1 MVTFR
6 ESPPEPDI
14 ADIAATVLGTVR
26 SRNAYEQTV
35 ERLLRLVKLG
45 IIPYG
50 ERLPTERDLAAMLN
64 VSRVTVREAIRSL
77 QQAEYLE
84 SRRGRFGGTFVVYQ
98 PGSRDSGR
106 RPLDSRLASSLDDV
120 LAFRRVVETG
130 AVELAA
136 GRQLTDHQRANL
148 LERLREATQAPLEG
162 YRQADARLHLTI
174 AELTGSAMVTRAVAE
189 ARVAVNDLLNA
200 LPPLETPLV
209 HSSEQHASLVKA
221 LLARDARRARRL
233 MVEHLEATAALLRG
247 FLG

>member
-1 MVTFR
+1 MVTVQ
-6 ESPPEPDI
+6 EPSPEP
-14 ADIAATVLGTVR
+14 DIAATVLGTVR

-50 ERLPTERDLAAMLN
+50 ERLPTERELAARLN
-64 VSRVTVREAIRSL
+64 VSRVTVREGIRSL
-77 QQAEYLE
+77 QQAGYLE
-84 SRRGRFGGTFVVYQ
+84 PRRGRFGGTFVVYQ
-98 PGSRDSGR
+98 PGSHDSGR
-106 RPLDSRLASSLDDV
+106 RPLDSQLASSLDDV

-136 GRQLTDHQRANL
+136 SRQLTDHQRANL
-148 LERLREATQAPLEG
+148 LGRLREATEAPMES

-174 AELTGSAMVTRAVAE
+174 AELTGSAMVTRAVAD

-209 HSSEQHASLVKA
+209 HSNEQHASLVKA
-221 LLARDARRARRL
+221 LLAHDARRARRL
-233 MVEHLEATAALLRG
+233 MLGHLEATAALLRG